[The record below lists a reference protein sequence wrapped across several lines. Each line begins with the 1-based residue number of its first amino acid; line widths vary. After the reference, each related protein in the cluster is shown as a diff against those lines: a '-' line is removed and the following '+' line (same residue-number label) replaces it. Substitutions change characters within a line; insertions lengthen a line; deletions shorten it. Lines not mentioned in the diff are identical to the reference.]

1 MRRFRSSIQDWIYTP
16 DSRPGSYGT
25 SPMAQSRKAKL
36 PSILIST
43 TILAGL
49 WWIIVQGRAD
59 AWLVGLPAVAL
70 ASWASIRLGGN
81 QLPKPSPG
89 GMVVFIT
96 LFLRE
101 SVRGGI
107 DVARRTLGPALRIEP
122 GFHRYRLHISHS
134 AARVLLINCI
144 GLLPGTL
151 AADLD
156 GDHAE
161 LHLLDTGVNP
171 DPQLQQLEQAVA
183 QLFGLPL
190 ETSDD

>member
-1 MRRFRSSIQDWIYTP
+1 MYTP
-16 DSRPGSYGT
+16 DCCMDLNGT
-25 SPMAQSRKAKL
+25 TRMAQTGKATL
-36 PSILIST
+36 PGIAT
-43 TILAGL
+43 TTAMLAGL
-49 WWIIVQGRAD
+49 WWIIVQGRVD

-70 ASWASIRLGGN
+70 ATLASIRLGSHS
-81 QLPKPSPG
+81 LPRLSLG
-89 GMVVFIT
+89 GLMVFTT

-107 DVARRTLGPALRIEP
+107 DVARRTLGPGLHIEP
-122 GFHRYRLHISHS
+122 GFHSYHLHISHP

-171 DPQLQQLEQAVA
+171 DPQLLQLEQAVA
-183 QLFGLPL
+183 RLFGLTL
-190 ETSDD
+190 EKGDD

>member
-1 MRRFRSSIQDWIYTP
+1 
-16 DSRPGSYGT
+16 
-25 SPMAQSRKAKL
+25 MAQARRATL
-36 PSILIST
+36 TDIVIT
-43 TILAGL
+43 TAILAGL
-49 WWIIVQGRAD
+49 WWLIVQGRAD

-70 ASWASIRLGGN
+70 ASLASIRMGSQPLSRLSLIGLFAFLG
-81 QLPKPSPG
+81 
-89 GMVVFIT
+89 

-107 DVARRTLGPALRIEP
+107 DVARRTLGPALLIEP
-122 GFHRYRLHISHS
+122 DFHKYHLRISHP

-151 AADLD
+151 AADID

-183 QLFGLPL
+183 RLFSVPL
-190 ETSDD
+190 ESGDD

>member
-1 MRRFRSSIQDWIYTP
+1 ME
-16 DSRPGSYGT
+16 
-25 SPMAQSRKAKL
+25 QSRKAKL

-49 WWIIVQGRAD
+49 WWLIVQGRAD

-70 ASWASIRLGGN
+70 ASLASFHLGS
-81 QLPKPSPG
+81 QTLPRVSLTG
-89 GMVVFIT
+89 LFAFVA
-96 LFLRE
+96 LFLYE
-101 SVRGGI
+101 SVRGGV
-107 DVARRTLGPALRIEP
+107 DVARRTLGPGLRIQP
-122 GFHRYRLHISHS
+122 GFRRYRLHIRHP
-134 AARVLLINCI
+134 AARVLLVNCI
-144 GLLPGTL
+144 SLLPGTL

-183 QLFGLPL
+183 RLFGLTL
-190 ETSDD
+190 ETGDD

>member
-1 MRRFRSSIQDWIYTP
+1 
-16 DSRPGSYGT
+16 
-25 SPMAQSRKAKL
+25 MAQARRATL
-36 PSILIST
+36 TDIVT
-43 TILAGL
+43 TTAILAGL
-49 WWIIVQGRAD
+49 WWLIVQGRAD

-70 ASWASIRLGGN
+70 AGLASIRLGS
-81 QLPKPSPG
+81 QPLPRLSLVG
-89 GMVVFIT
+89 LFAFIG

-107 DVARRTLGPALRIEP
+107 DVARRILGPALLIEP
-122 GFHRYRLHISHS
+122 DFHSYHLRISHP

-151 AADLD
+151 VADLD

-171 DPQLQQLEQAVA
+171 DPQLQRLEQAVA
-183 QLFGLPL
+183 RLFNVPL
-190 ETSDD
+190 ETGDD

>member
-1 MRRFRSSIQDWIYTP
+1 
-16 DSRPGSYGT
+16 
-25 SPMAQSRKAKL
+25 MAQARRATL
-36 PSILIST
+36 TDIVIT
-43 TILAGL
+43 TAILAGL
-49 WWIIVQGRAD
+49 WWLIVQGRAD

-70 ASWASIRLGGN
+70 ASLAGIRMGSQPLSRLSLIGLFAFLG
-81 QLPKPSPG
+81 
-89 GMVVFIT
+89 

-107 DVARRTLGPALRIEP
+107 DVARRTLGPALLIEP
-122 GFHRYRLHISHS
+122 DFHKYHLRISHP

-156 GDHAE
+156 GDQAE

-183 QLFGLPL
+183 RLFSVPL
-190 ETSDD
+190 ETGDD

>member
-1 MRRFRSSIQDWIYTP
+1 MYTP
-16 DSRPGSYGT
+16 DCCMDLNGT
-25 SPMAQSRKAKL
+25 TRMAQAHKATL
-36 PSILIST
+36 TGIVT
-43 TILAGL
+43 TTAILAGL
-49 WWIIVQGRAD
+49 WWLIVQGRAD

-70 ASWASIRLGGN
+70 ATLASIHLGSRPLPRLS
-81 QLPKPSPG
+81 LT
-89 GMVVFIT
+89 GMMVFVA

-107 DVARRTLGPALRIEP
+107 DVARRTLGPGLRIKP
-122 GFHRYRLHISHS
+122 GFHRYPLHISHP
-134 AARVLLINCI
+134 AARVLFINCI

-161 LHLLDTGVNP
+161 LHLLDTSVNP
-171 DPQLQQLEQAVA
+171 DQQLLQLEQAVA
-183 QLFGLPL
+183 RLFGLTP

>member
-1 MRRFRSSIQDWIYTP
+1 MVQAQKATL
-16 DSRPGSYGT
+16 PG
-25 SPMAQSRKAKL
+25 
-36 PSILIST
+36 IVT
-43 TILAGL
+43 TTAILAGL

-59 AWLVGLPAVAL
+59 AWLIGLPAVAL

-81 QLPKPSPG
+81 QLPGLSPG
-89 GMVVFIT
+89 GMVAFIT

-122 GFHRYRLHISHS
+122 GFHRYRLHISHP
-134 AARVLLINCI
+134 AARVLLINCT

-156 GDHAE
+156 GDHVE

-171 DPQLQQLEQAVA
+171 DLQLQQLEQAVA
-183 QLFGLPL
+183 RLFGLTL
-190 ETSDD
+190 ETGDD